1 MNETNDSSQVGEKA
15 GWTIALAIAKLCFCI
30 IGGFCPIKGLLLVS
44 KRQRKQQNK
53 GKRWIKQCRSG
64 WHSPTFSS
72 SSVFIFFFFVLKLSL
87 SIFQFVFLHQRFQA
101 IFCSS
106 PMRSTFL
113 SPPNFQSLVN
123 RIFIF
128 IFIFRVFL
136 YLLDAIFFQFLKWIF
151 FNFFMLMYVL
161 VIVLKN

>member
-1 MNETNDSSQVGEKA
+1 MWRLKSLPNGWKLLLGAMTQVTFVTQVISNNDSTSEL
-15 GWTIALAIAKLCFCI
+15 ALAKLCFCI
-30 IGGFCPIKGLLLVS
+30 IGGFCPVKGLLLVS

-128 IFIFRVFL
+128 SLLIFIRCHFL
-136 YLLDAIFFQFLKWIF
+136 SISQMDFF
-151 FNFFMLMYVL
+151 
-161 VIVLKN
+161 